1 MLDKI
6 SFHKHFNVKKSH
18 PKFYK
23 TTNFDRFDRGGKTK
37 RFNRVLYNA
46 IDNVFVVFPRV
57 SLASCNS
64 NSGSTQPLTQA
75 LCSLLP
81 RTRNLGTR
89 LGSTKDSIVLP
100 GTNNVARNTANFWST
115 WFTHAGMVFYSHVRS
130 STNRKRFRFHALFTL
145 YNMTFYRLKRKP
157 FTCAKMNNLINVV
170 NNLLQCCA
178 ALCQ

>member
-6 SFHKHFNVKKSH
+6 SFHKHFNVKTPKWHEGSSCKNSH
-18 PKFYK
+18 PKYHK

-64 NSGSTQPLTQA
+64 NPGSIQPRTQA

-81 RTRNLGTR
+81 RTMSLGTR
-89 LGSTKDSIVLP
+89 LGSTKDFI
-100 GTNNVARNTANFWST
+100 
-115 WFTHAGMVFYSHVRS
+115 FY
-130 STNRKRFRFHALFTL
+130 
-145 YNMTFYRLKRKP
+145 
-157 FTCAKMNNLINVV
+157 
-170 NNLLQCCA
+170 
-178 ALCQ
+178 